1 MKQFLRCIII
11 FLFLSTCGY
20 SQESI
25 IYIQTPHNQLKSE
38 ETKAQR
44 ESLNSLPF
52 FDDFAYPYTYPNS
65 NNWIDT
71 DAYINTA
78 FGKNAPTIGIAT
90 LDALQ
95 SDGTL
100 YENASNSQFIADY
113 LSSQPLNLESYQI
126 MYRSDQLYN
135 SEFELLENDYYLY
148 TNNSFKP
155 VTDVSAFYA
164 GDTLYTFNG
173 SSYVPFIDSLYH
185 KKDNDYIY
193 IQGSYDFLPEFLE
206 YSIDDNIA
214 LSFQYQAG
222 GYGNKP
228 NERDSLVVEFYIPTQ
243 REGVF
248 INEITT
254 QAIELYNASD
264 SIIHFDTLYI
274 IPNHLDSI
282 LMNDLLENYL
292 ITDISISPYSHQK
305 ISAQNFSIETIS
317 HAYFY
322 LLQADS
328 TVIDSVTHNQEI
340 TNNLLSARIPD
351 GAETW
356 SVTTTQTLGTC
367 NPAWQRMWAT
377 STDTL
382 ETFSQAFIPI
392 PESFLHKGFRFRF
405 KNYASLSTDISHSRN
420 QDFWNIDMV
429 WLAANRTN
437 PNQNISDIAFVKPLK
452 QLYSSYSSVPLSH
465 FSEVSQSDFR
475 MSVEMALENF
485 DSVSHQIS
493 FNFSVL
499 KKHTNEKLTFS
510 TTPSWFVQ
518 GYTYGEEL
526 DILSAFDISFYN
538 FIASDIGLYERGTYE
553 FQHYFSDNVHQLD
566 TELQW
571 NDTNRVRFILDN
583 YYAYDDGIPEAGYG
597 LRNAPLGRV
606 AYKYSPLKA
615 DTLKA
620 IDIYFNPTLYENAT
634 FTLCVWKANELGM
647 PGELLYKMPGENVS
661 HDNGLYNFKTY
672 TIKNEGIIGDNE
684 NGLYIDSVIFI
695 GWQQP
700 YDILLNV
707 GLDLQSTIARKIYY
721 NTGYEWLE
729 SSQSGALLMR
739 PVFGELNEDQ
749 THLPKLSKTV
759 PSAYLYP
766 SIASSHISVY
776 GIESN
781 TPYILYAMNGTK
793 ISEGTIQNQNLSV
806 AHLQSSLYY
815 LKIKCSDGNIQTLS
829 FVKK

>member
-1 MKQFLRCIII
+1 MKQFLGCIIF
-11 FLFLSTCGY
+11 FLLLSTCGY

-25 IYIQTPHNQLKSE
+25 IYFQTQHNQLKSG
-38 ETKAQR
+38 ETEVLR

-65 NNWIDT
+65 NNWIDA

-78 FGKNAPTIGIAT
+78 FGENTPTIGVAT

-100 YENASNSQFIADY
+100 HKNASTSQFIADY
-113 LSSQPLNLESYQI
+113 LSSQPIDLESYQI

-135 SEFELLENDYYLY
+135 SEFELLENDYYQY
-148 TNNSFKP
+148 TNNSFIP
-155 VTDVSAFYA
+155 LTNVRAYYA

-185 KKDNDYIY
+185 KEDNDYIY
-193 IQGSYDFLPEFLE
+193 IQGSYDFSPQFLE

-228 NERDSLVVEFYIPTQ
+228 NERDSLVVEFYIPAQ

-264 SIIHFDTLYI
+264 TLVHFDTLYI

-282 LMNDLLENYL
+282 LIDGMLENYR
-292 ITDISISPYSHQK
+292 ITNISIAPYSHKK
-305 ISAQNFSIETIS
+305 ITAQTFSIESIS
-317 HAYFY
+317 QAYFY

-328 TVIDSVTHNQEI
+328 TIIDSITQNQKI
-340 TNNLLSARIPD
+340 TNNLLLARIPD

-356 SVTTTQTLGTC
+356 SVTTTQTLGAC
-367 NPAWQRMWAT
+367 NPAWQRVWAA
-377 STDTL
+377 STNSL
-382 ETFSQAFIPI
+382 ETFSQKFIPI

-437 PNQNISDIAFVKPLK
+437 PNHKIADVAFVKPLS
-452 QLYSSYSSVPLSH
+452 QLYSSYSSIPLSH
-465 FSEVSQSDFR
+465 FSEISQSDFR
-475 MSVEMALENF
+475 MTLEIAFENF
-485 DSVSHQIS
+485 DSVNHQIS

-499 KKHTNEKLTFS
+499 KKHSNEKLTFS
-510 TTPSWFVQ
+510 TNTWLVP
-518 GYTYGEEL
+518 GYTFAEEV
-526 DILSAFDISFYN
+526 DILSAFDISFYD
-538 FIASDIGLYERGTYE
+538 FIASDIGSYDGGTYE
-553 FQHYFSDNVHQLD
+553 FQHYFSDNLTQLQ
-566 TELQW
+566 TEQQW
-571 NDTNRVRFILDN
+571 NDTNRVDFILEN

-606 AYKYSPLKA
+606 AYKFSPLKA

-647 PGELLYKMPGENVS
+647 PGELLYEMPSEKVS
-661 HDNGLYNFKTY
+661 HDNGLYNFKTF
-672 TIKNEGIIGDNE
+672 ILKNEGITGDDE
-684 NGLYIDSVIFI
+684 GGLYIDSDIFI

-707 GLDLQSTIARKIYY
+707 GLDLQSTIRRKIYY

-729 SSQSGALLMR
+729 SSQKGALLMR
-739 PVFGELNEDQ
+739 PVFGELRDEQ
-749 THLPKLSKTV
+749 TDLPKISDIV
-759 PSAYLYP
+759 PGAYIYP
-766 SIASSHISVY
+766 SIASHHIYVK
-776 GIESN
+776 GIESQ
-781 TPYILYAMNGTK
+781 TPYALYAINGTK
-793 ISEGTIQNQNLSV
+793 ISQGTIQNQSLSV
-806 AHLQSSLYY
+806 SHLQSGLYY
-815 LKIKCSDGNIQTLS
+815 IKIKRPAGNCQTLS